1 MNDMKKLIIFL
12 VCAVLLISAAR
23 VVSLNYQDRPEDF
36 AKLQEWIDKGKKKV
50 KEVTGQLSTQIGEQN
65 WELEGN
71 YDIDTENWFEEEVE
85 IYNGTK
91 PYSKLSSGQVDHF
104 FLQAAGCKV
113 ILEVTEETD
122 FYFSFENMKK
132 VQAYQKENSL
142 FIKGVRDTL
151 LNEEKEESRLRLYI
165 PDSCILESANLE
177 LGAGIL
183 QADNL
188 NTGKLEMSVG
198 AGKLSIAS
206 LEADELQ
213 VSVGAGTVSLENVNV
228 HNAKISVGAGSM
240 SMDGLITGNVDGE
253 CAMGNFELNLQGSA
267 KDFNYDLQCMAGNI
281 LLNGEKH
288 SGINEG
294 MVIGNA
300 AYKSMELNCAMGNMK
315 ITFVE

>member
-36 AKLQEWIDKGKKKV
+36 VKLQEWIDKGKEKA
-50 KEVTGQLSTQIGEQN
+50 KEVTGQLSTQIGKQN
-65 WELEGN
+65 WELEGS

-85 IYNGTK
+85 IYSGTK
-91 PYSKLSSGQVDHF
+91 SYSKLSSGQVDHF

-113 ILEVTEETD
+113 ILEVTEEKD

-132 VQAYQKENSL
+132 VQAYQKGNSL
-142 FIKGVRDTL
+142 FIKGLRDTL
-151 LNEEKEESRLRLYI
+151 INEENEESQLRLYI

-183 QADNL
+183 QAENM
-188 NTGKLEMSVG
+188 NTGNLEMSVG
-198 AGKLSIAS
+198 AGKVSIVS

-213 VSVGAGTVSLENVNV
+213 VSVGAGAVSLENVNV
-228 HNAKISVGAGSM
+228 HNAKISVGAGNM
-240 SMDGLITGNVDGE
+240 SMTGLITGNVGGE
-253 CAMGNFELNLQGSA
+253 CAIGNLELNLQGSM

-300 AYKSMELNCAMGNMK
+300 ASKSMELNCAMGNMK

>member
-1 MNDMKKLIIFL
+1 MDNMKKLIIFL
-12 VCAVLLISAAR
+12 ACAVLLIGAAR

-36 AKLQEWIDKGKKKV
+36 AKLQEWIDKGKDKA
-50 KEVTGQLSTQIGEQN
+50 KEVTGQLSTQIAEQN

-71 YDIDTENWFEEEVE
+71 YDIDTEDWFEEEAE
-85 IYNGTK
+85 TYSGSK
-91 PYSKLSSGQVDHF
+91 PYSRLSTGQIDHF
-104 FLQAAGCKV
+104 SLQAAGCKV
-113 ILEVTEETD
+113 IMEVTEESD

-151 LNEEKEESRLRLYI
+151 INEENKESVLIIYV
-165 PDSCILESANLE
+165 PDSCTLESADLE
-177 LGAGIL
+177 LGAGNL
-183 QADNL
+183 QAEGL
-188 NTGKLEMSVG
+188 SAGKLEFSVG
-198 AGKLSIAS
+198 AGKLTVAE
-206 LEADELQ
+206 LEAEEMQ
-213 VSVGAGTVSLENVNV
+213 VSVGAGAVSLEHVSVN
-228 HNAKISVGAGSM
+228 NAKISVGAGNM
-240 SMDGLITGNVDGE
+240 SVAGQITGNVDGE
-253 CAMGNFELNLQGSA
+253 CAMGNLELNLQGSV

-300 AYKSMELNCAMGNMK
+300 ASKTMELNCAMGNTK